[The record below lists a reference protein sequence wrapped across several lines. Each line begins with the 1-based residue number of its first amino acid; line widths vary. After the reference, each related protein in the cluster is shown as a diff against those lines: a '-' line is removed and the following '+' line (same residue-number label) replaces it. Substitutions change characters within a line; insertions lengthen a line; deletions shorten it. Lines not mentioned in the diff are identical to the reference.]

1 VASSM
6 GGTRISLGC
15 LCPSNVEWRRI
26 EAELELRLS
35 VVALVE
41 VVDERVVALAST
53 PRPETA
59 SKHQHKLRSLA
70 HLAGSIRMPGNPQHP
85 V

>member
-1 VASSM
+1 M

-15 LCPSNVEWRRI
+15 LCPSNVGWRRI

-41 VVDERVVALAST
+41 VVDERVVALAS
-53 PRPETA
+53 R
-59 SKHQHKLRSLA
+59 HDQKLRQNINTSSA
-70 HLAGSIRMPGNPQHP
+70 AWHIWRDAFECR
-85 V
+85 